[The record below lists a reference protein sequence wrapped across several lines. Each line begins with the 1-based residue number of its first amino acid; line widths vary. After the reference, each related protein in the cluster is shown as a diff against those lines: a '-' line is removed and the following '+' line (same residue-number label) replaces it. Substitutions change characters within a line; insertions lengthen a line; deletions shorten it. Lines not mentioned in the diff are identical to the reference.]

1 MVETRVA
8 PRYRVVKPALIEYGG
23 QKIICTLR
31 DLSTTGAGLEVFDAT
46 AKIPEKFVCLVLP
59 EDGLKLPSH
68 IVRRSDFRIGVALIE
83 PGAHLTAFL

>member
-31 DLSTTGAGLEVFDAT
+31 DLSTTGAGLEVFDA
-46 AKIPEKFVCLVLP
+46 AKIPEKFVLVLP

-68 IVRRSDFRIGVALIE
+68 IVRRSDFRIGVA
-83 PGAHLTAFL
+83 FD